1 MNYKKALFG
10 GKDSIYIFKEEP
22 SEKIQK
28 LAIVRY
34 SGTLGWYSVG
44 EKISEDSIEVK
55 FNDLYID
62 EYTPKKNLKETLENI
77 VFPPKG
83 NWKYTVGTRIYST
96 PLKVIALFKKPSP
109 YKGTSNFHILEDEE
123 GNEYIWSTASRELE
137 KDTWYKLSFT
147 IKELKLFRNNKQTII
162 SNPRNIA
169 AMPVPPKVKDQG
181 LI

>member
-22 SEKIQK
+22 SEEVQE

-34 SGTLGWYSVG
+34 SGTLGWFSVG

-77 VFPPKG
+77 VYPPKG
-83 NWKYTVGTRIYST
+83 NWKYTVGARPTGS
-96 PLKVIALFKKPSP
+96 LKVIALFKKPSP

-123 GNEYIWSTASRELE
+123 GNEYIWSTTSRELE

-147 IKELKLFRNNKQTII
+147 IKELKLFRNSKQTII
-162 SNPRNIA
+162 SNPRNIQKIE
-169 AMPVPPKVKDQG
+169 PPSTCGRAD
-181 LI
+181 